1 MTDDNLPYGFINFL
15 YQEDKG
21 GWTFTDP
28 QEKSGDNGMKP
39 EDHARFFEEDFVRQ
53 LSTDVKRLTF
63 IFPNLSVAKIFH
75 RGMIVS
81 NDIQNHGEAL
91 KDEIT
96 NQLIED
102 SGVDK

>member
-1 MTDDNLPYGFINFL
+1 MTDDNVPYGFINFL
-15 YQEDKG
+15 YQEDRG

-28 QEKSGDNGMKP
+28 QENSGDEGLKP
-39 EDHARFFEEDFVRQ
+39 EDHARFFEEDFITRF
-53 LSTDVKRLTF
+53 SKDVKSMTF
-63 IFPNLSVAKIFH
+63 VFPNLSVAKIFH

-91 KDEIT
+91 KDEIV
-96 NQLIED
+96 NELIKD